1 MKRIFLA
8 LSLVLWVATAVA
20 TPLQFSSA
28 SYSTDALAIAG
39 VAVDSNSDASPSSPL
54 PLLTSAAATSGANSA
69 SSAATADTGFLGTF
83 ADASSDVDNASS
95 LASASFRGLFIGT
108 GAPIGL
114 NLSYESAGS
123 GTAESHLLVTFNLL
137 NLFDDLISG
146 SSSFESLLDLAAG
159 IDGVL
164 DILLTSSADVI
175 GGASAYNIASV
186 QFAASAP
193 EAPTLALLL
202 AGMAILGASRRS
214 SRRKAAVAG
223 R

>member
-8 LSLVLWVATAVA
+8 LSLVLWLATAVA

-28 SYSTDALAIAG
+28 TYSTDAFAIIAG
-39 VAVDSNSDASPSSPL
+39 GAPDSNSDASPPSPL
-54 PLLTSAAATSGANSA
+54 LLLTSAAATSGADSA

-83 ADASSDVDNASS
+83 ADASSTVDNASS

-114 NLSYESAGS
+114 NLSYDSAGS

-137 NLFDDLISG
+137 NLFDDVISG
-146 SSSFESLLDLAAG
+146 PGVFESLLDLAAG

-164 DILLTSSADVI
+164 DIQLQSFVDAI
-175 GGASAYNIASV
+175 GGASAYNIATV
-186 QFAASAP
+186 QFGASVP
-193 EAPTLALLL
+193 EAPTLALMVV
-202 AGMAILGASRRS
+202 GMAILGALRRS

-223 R
+223 